1 VTGGVAHSLCML
13 GYTALLASG
22 LSPAKHRRD
31 RVGLVQRFPGY
42 GLKSLMKVALLL
54 MGGGARAAFQVGV
67 LRALRE
73 VLGHPVSN
81 PFPILCGTSAGAINA
96 ATLAV
101 HARNFT
107 AGIDDL
113 LDVWSHFRAHQ
124 VYRVD
129 PLGIARSGA
138 RWLSAFMFGWLVKQ
152 NPRALF
158 DNTPLGEL
166 LRARLDLTRIQDA
179 IASEALYALSVT
191 AFGYESGESISF
203 FQAAEAAQSW
213 SRTQRAGARAQL
225 SIEHLLASSAI
236 PFCFPAVKIHREYF
250 GDGSL
255 RQVAP
260 ISPAIHLGADRVLVI
275 GVANR
280 GKQARQRAEGYPS
293 PAQIGGHILSSI
305 FLDSLEMDIERMQR
319 VNKTVRMIPDGVL
332 RENDVRLRSIDVMVI
347 EPSER
352 LDYIAAAHVHSLP
365 RTVRT
370 LLRGVGATNKG
381 GSALASYLLFEPSY
395 THALMDLGYRD
406 AMRSRAELAQF
417 VAGGY

>member
-1 VTGGVAHSLCML
+1 
-13 GYTALLASG
+13 
-22 LSPAKHRRD
+22 
-31 RVGLVQRFPGY
+31 
-42 GLKSLMKVALLL
+42 MKVALLL
-54 MGGGARAAFQVGV
+54 MGGGARAAYQVGV

-73 VLGHPVSN
+73 VLGHPVRN

-96 ATLAV
+96 TTLAM
-101 HARNFT
+101 HARDFS

-113 LDVWSHFRAHQ
+113 LDVWSNFRARK

-129 PLGIARSGA
+129 PVGIARSGA
-138 RWLSAFMFGWLVKQ
+138 RWLSAFMFGWLVRQ

-158 DNTPLGEL
+158 DNGPLGEL
-166 LRARLDLTRIQDA
+166 LRARLDLARIQDA
-179 IASEALYALSVT
+179 IDHEALYALSIT

-203 FQAAEAAQSW
+203 FQANEAAQSW
-213 SRTQRAGARAQL
+213 SRTQRAGARTQL
-225 SIEHLLASSAI
+225 TIEHLLASSAI

-280 GKQARQRAEGYPS
+280 TKQARQHVEGYPS

-332 RENDVRLRSIDVMVI
+332 RENNVQLRSIDVMLI

-352 LDYIAAAHVHSLP
+352 LDQIATRHVQALP
-365 RTVRT
+365 WTVRA
-370 LLRGVGATNKG
+370 LLRGIGAMNKG
-381 GSALASYLLFEPSY
+381 GSALASYLLFEPGY
-395 THALMDLGYRD
+395 ANALMELGYRD
-406 AMRSRAELAQF
+406 AMRSGTALAKF
-417 VAGGY
+417 VAD